1 MATGRRSPQ
10 AVSQQKYHFVV
21 VAAVVVV
28 VVVDDVV
35 VNSVADVVV
44 AVVVDPTKTFMGVI
58 GYEVIPTKGMNNF
71 FSLPFEASH
80 YYESILQ
87 WSETAMNV
95 REWKFD
101 KKL

>member
-1 MATGRRSPQ
+1 
-10 AVSQQKYHFVV
+10 
-21 VAAVVVV
+21 
-28 VVVDDVV
+28 
-35 VNSVADVVV
+35 
-44 AVVVDPTKTFMGVI
+44 MGVI